1 MSVFKMMD
9 QAGFYTIE
17 GQLTNE
23 DILEKAAD
31 ILLERVLNTDVI
43 SDPTQTRRFLQM
55 KLAPLDYEVFAVM
68 FLNNRHQVIA
78 FKELFRGTIDGA
90 SVYPRE
96 VLKEALAFNAAALVC
111 AHNHPSGVAE
121 PSQADERITLRL
133 KETLG
138 LVDVRLLDHVIV
150 GSDEIVSLAERGVL

>member
-9 QAGFYTIE
+9 QSGIYTIE

-55 KLAPLDYEVFAVM
+55 KLAPHDYEVFAVM

-78 FKELFRGTIDGA
+78 FKELFRGTIDGS

-96 VLKEALAFNAAALVC
+96 VLKEALAFNAAA
-111 AHNHPSGVAE
+111 
-121 PSQADERITLRL
+121 
-133 KETLG
+133 
-138 LVDVRLLDHVIV
+138 IV
-150 GSDEIVSLAERGVL
+150 TASAGKLQ